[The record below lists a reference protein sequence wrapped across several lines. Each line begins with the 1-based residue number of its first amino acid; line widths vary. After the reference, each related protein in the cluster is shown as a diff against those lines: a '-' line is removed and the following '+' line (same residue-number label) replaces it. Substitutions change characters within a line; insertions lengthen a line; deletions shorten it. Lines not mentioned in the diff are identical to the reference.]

1 MIQKNPKDYIIY
13 KQIYSK
19 DCGVK
24 VTRRVFYTPHGVV
37 GASPTDLRY
46 CLHPWFHSETLQS
59 IITEKPLVFNS
70 NHTITNK
77 IYFFYPGTTEKFLK
91 PTCSGLFS
99 DAKKDAGKDAFDQII
114 CKAGQSAGIL
124 K

>member
-1 MIQKNPKDYIIY
+1 MIQKNPKDYIY

-46 CLHPWFHSETLQS
+46 CLHP
-59 IITEKPLVFNS
+59 
-70 NHTITNK
+70 
-77 IYFFYPGTTEKFLK
+77 
-91 PTCSGLFS
+91 
-99 DAKKDAGKDAFDQII
+99 
-114 CKAGQSAGIL
+114 
-124 K
+124 